1 MKSIKNYR
9 IDLANEGWNENSS
22 EAFCASLPSIIRAL
36 DSSGHGVAH
45 RRPLLDGFH
54 LIPTLGNRFCRNA
67 EGFRVINEMHGF
79 IILGRREFV

>member
-1 MKSIKNYR
+1 MKSLKYYSINL
-9 IDLANEGWNENSS
+9 INQGGNENSS
-22 EAFCASLPSIIRAL
+22 EAFYASLPSTIRDL
-36 DSSGHGVAH
+36 DSSAHGVAH

-67 EGFRVINEMHGF
+67 KGFRVINEMHGF